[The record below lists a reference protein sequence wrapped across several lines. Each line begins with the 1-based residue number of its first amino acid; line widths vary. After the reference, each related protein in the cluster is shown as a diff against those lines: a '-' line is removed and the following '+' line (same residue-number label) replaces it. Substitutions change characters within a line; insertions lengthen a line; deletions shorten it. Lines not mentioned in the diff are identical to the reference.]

1 MSSTDLYDGDLG
13 SLRLSP
19 PLARS
24 TPSSSPHPDE
34 PSKRRSSQYGTT
46 SGIDG
51 SGLAD
56 SEDRPM
62 RPGHSKQPTLTR
74 KISFP
79 SDQLDPVQ
87 WERLRR
93 WIVCFAVVEFDI
105 DSGPN
110 LDNVFP
116 ATRFPPAIK
125 QNIAFSSLPEG
136 ADIPPPSALPDGGY
150 SYHWRIPYP
159 PESQLWRIDDKLGK
173 GKEVER
179 LPKVDE
185 DAEGP
190 GALHGFVW
198 FVREKDAQLRRGFA
212 QRSLVLISHIPH
224 LVGLFSSLVSIL
236 GPLHFKHAQAGG
248 TQGGMVETAC
258 HNIASWPDPV
268 PGATLDLP
276 FLGSVLTIALPLP
289 SQAQFPPPAT
299 GSPLPYTHAPS
310 PFLSQQAWQSS
321 RSSPSS
327 AAMQKRPSLPPVTG
341 PPAVLPASLPL
352 TPLCL
357 LLFPSPTSTAPSSGL
372 LSPTSASPSP
382 ASAKIGE
389 VGFSKLLLLWELLVL
404 GEPLLIWSGDAKV
417 AAEVLEHLRCLI
429 KPVPLAG
436 DYRPYLHVHDLDFP
450 SLCRP
455 GVRPH
460 LGLLIASTN
469 PLLLTTCKHWPHI
482 LRLERPAAL
491 TPSTPTRSPS
501 LSYSS
506 ASSPNPTTSP
516 VNPRRAG
523 SLDVPAGDEKGKEF
537 GLKSERKRHV
547 KKDDKVLKEIEDAW
561 ARGDYAACD
570 AVIYRYF
577 ASLTEQFLAPLNRYF
592 GTLWVGNEAFAQSAP
607 LLSPGLAPL
616 PSTQFTLPGFLSSLR
631 THGSSL
637 QLRSSAPS
645 FSQPGSTP
653 VDRFYTRFISSSP
666 HFRRWLNQRVKMTGG
681 EVRRRYVRALGE
693 VDVDV
698 WARGRPVNE
707 MDQLV
712 DQFEREAGRLESPAR
727 STRTA
732 GSASPAAS
740 SPASSVTGLGLSAGS
755 IAGADPRRPSLDT
768 PAGRLRAQAERLKEL
783 RDERVKSRG
792 LSDARK

>member
-1 MSSTDLYDGDLG
+1 MSSTHSYDGDLG

-34 PSKRRSSQYGTT
+34 PSKHRSSRHDGT
-46 SGIDG
+46 SGVHS
-51 SGLAD
+51 SGFTGFG
-56 SEDRPM
+56 DRPV

-74 KISFP
+74 KLSFP

-150 SYHWRIPYP
+150 SFHWRIPYP
-159 PESQLWRIDDKLGK
+159 PESQLWRIDAKLGK

-198 FVREKDAQLRRGFA
+198 FVREKDDKLRRGFA
-212 QRSLVLISHIPH
+212 QRSLVLISYIPH

-258 HNIASWPDPV
+258 HNIASWPDPS
-268 PGATLDLP
+268 PGATVDLP
-276 FLGSVLTIALPLP
+276 FLGSVLTAVLPLP
-289 SQAQFPPPAT
+289 SQAQFPLPAT

-310 PFLSQQAWQSS
+310 PFLSQQDWQAS

-327 AAMQKRPSLPPVTG
+327 AVMQKRPSLPPVTG

-357 LLFPSPTSTAPSSGL
+357 LLFPPPTSASLSSGL
-372 LSPTSASPSP
+372 LSPSSPSP
-382 ASAKIGE
+382 SLSISKIGE

-417 AAEVLEHLRCLI
+417 AGDVLEHLRCLVRPI
-429 KPVPLAG
+429 PLAG

-455 GVRPH
+455 GVKPH

-491 TPSTPTRSPS
+491 SPSTPTRSPS
-501 LSYSS
+501 LSSSS
-506 ASSPNPTTSP
+506 ASSPNPASSP
-516 VNPRRAG
+516 AKPRRAG
-523 SLDVPAGDEKGKEF
+523 SMDVTTGDEKGKEF
-537 GLKSERKRHV
+537 GLKSERKRHI
-547 KKDDKVLKEIEDAW
+547 KKDDKVSKEIEDAW
-561 ARGDYAACD
+561 ARGDHAACD

-592 GTLWVGNEAFAQSAP
+592 GTLWLGNEAFAQSAP

-631 THGSSL
+631 AHGSSL

-666 HFRRWLNQRVKMTGG
+666 HFRIWLNQRVKMTGG

-712 DQFEREAGRLESPAR
+712 DQFEREVGRLESPAR

-732 GSASPAAS
+732 GSASPATS
-740 SPASSVTGLGLSAGS
+740 SPSSSVTGLGLSADS
-755 IAGADPRRPSLDT
+755 IAGANSRRPSLDR

-783 RDERVKSRG
+783 RNERVKSRET
-792 LSDARK
+792 SKARE

>member
-1 MSSTDLYDGDLG
+1 MDGSRKGCSTD
-13 SLRLSP
+13 
-19 PLARS
+19 
-24 TPSSSPHPDE
+24 
-34 PSKRRSSQYGTT
+34 
-46 SGIDG
+46 
-51 SGLAD
+51 
-56 SEDRPM
+56 RPT
-62 RPGHSKQPTLTR
+62 RPGHSKHPTLTR

-173 GKEVER
+173 GKGVER
-179 LPKVDE
+179 LPIIDG

-198 FVREKDAQLRRGFA
+198 FVREKDHQLRRGFA

-224 LVGLFSSLVSIL
+224 LIGLFSSLVSIL

-248 TQGGMVETAC
+248 TRGGMVETAC
-258 HNIASWPDPV
+258 HNIASWLDPI

-276 FLGSVLTIALPLP
+276 FLGSVLTVVLPLP

-299 GSPLPYTHAPS
+299 TSALPYTHAPS
-310 PFLSQQAWQSS
+310 PFLSQQVWQAS

-357 LLFPSPTSTAPSSGL
+357 LLFPPPTSPHSSSGL
-372 LSPTSASPSP
+372 SPPAAPSFNLTTS
-382 ASAKIGE
+382 KIGE
-389 VGFSKLLLLWELLVL
+389 IGFSKLLLLWELLVL

-417 AAEVLEHLRCLI
+417 AGEVLEHLRCLVR
-429 KPVPLAG
+429 PVPLAG
-436 DYRPYLHVHDLDFP
+436 DYRPYLHVHDLDFAC
-450 SLCRP
+450 LCRP
-455 GVRPH
+455 GVKPP
-460 LGLLIASTN
+460 LGLLVASTN

-482 LRLERPAAL
+482 LRLERASL
-491 TPSTPTRSPS
+491 IPSTPTRPPS
-501 LSYSS
+501 LSDS
-506 ASSPNPTTSP
+506 ASSSPNPTGLP
-516 VNPRRAG
+516 VKPRRAG
-523 SLDVPAGDEKGKEF
+523 SLDVAAGDEKGREF

-547 KKDDKVLKEIEDAW
+547 KKDERVMKEIEDAW
-561 ARGDYAACD
+561 NRGDYAACD

-631 THGSSL
+631 LHGSSL
-637 QLRSSAPS
+637 PLRSSPPS
-645 FSQPGSTP
+645 FSQPGSTH

-666 HFRRWLNQRVKMTGG
+666 HFRRWINERVKMTGG
-681 EVRRRYVRALGE
+681 EVRRRYVRALRE

-698 WARGRPVNE
+698 WARGRPVTE

-712 DQFEREAGRLESPAR
+712 DQFEREVGSIESPAR
-727 STRTA
+727 STRTTDT
-732 GSASPAAS
+732 ASPAAS
-740 SPASSVTGLGLSAGS
+740 SPSSSVTGLGLSTSSSYAES
-755 IAGADPRRPSLDT
+755 QRPSLDT

-783 RDERVKSRG
+783 RDARVKSTASHESKEQGCRPE
-792 LSDARK
+792 LQ